1 VALRGPRAD
10 RLATSEEVAQALLEF
25 AEQIEATP
33 IHAEDVP
40 AKAEPEYQLR
50 CVKWPP
56 PGAPTSDQLRKSSG
70 YDPSLRLV
78 PSDESVPAAGWSAKR

>member
-1 VALRGPRAD
+1 M
-10 RLATSEEVAQALLEF
+10 AQALLEF
-25 AEQIEATP
+25 AEQLEAKP
-33 IHAEDVP
+33 IHTEDVP

-50 CVKWPP
+50 RVKRPP

-78 PSDESVPAAGWSAKR
+78 PSDELSLLRGGAQRGRGR